1 MLPIVIDPQYLK
13 VLVSGDGPA
22 TKNRLK
28 MLEDAGVTQVKY
40 VRGEPNEGDFEEVNI
55 AYIADFDD
63 KTSERIAKVAR
74 SKNIILNIED
84 KKKFCDFHV
93 PSIVRQGDL
102 LVTISTAGKSP
113 RVARRFRMMF
123 EKVFSKDWK
132 KGLLEIGKLREKWK
146 SEGDSY
152 VELAAKTDDY
162 IAKKGLMK
170 DFCDKCQENS
180 I

>member
-84 KKKFCDFHV
+84 KKKFKLHYSIFGASGQSRTGTLVKETDFE
-93 PSIVRQGDL
+93 SCFD
-102 LVTISTAGKSP
+102 KS
-113 RVARRFRMMF
+113 V
-123 EKVFSKDWK
+123 
-132 KGLLEIGKLREKWK
+132 
-146 SEGDSY
+146 
-152 VELAAKTDDY
+152 
-162 IAKKGLMK
+162 
-170 DFCDKCQENS
+170 
-180 I
+180 